1 MVSLG
6 DLKAGARVKGLQP
19 KAVKTVAQNASALK
33 ADDSE
38 FKS

>member
-1 MVSLG
+1 VQIRIEITAVAAQG
-6 DLKAGARVKGLQP
+6 FP
-19 KAVKTVAQNASALK
+19 EKAVKTVAQNASALK